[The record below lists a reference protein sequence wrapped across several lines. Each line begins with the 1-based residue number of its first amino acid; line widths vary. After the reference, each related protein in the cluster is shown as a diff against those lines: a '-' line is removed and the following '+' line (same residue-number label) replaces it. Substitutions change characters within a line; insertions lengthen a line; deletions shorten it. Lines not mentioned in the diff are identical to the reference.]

1 MASVF
6 PDSTR
11 VEADVDHGLNLMGND
26 NLTFTGTNFP
36 HEMVFFF
43 FEIHKQMHE
52 NAKCTV
58 VDTKTDEL
66 VCLTSKFN
74 TNNDVNKDLTL
85 TVVINGLTVT

>member
-36 HEMVFFF
+36 HEMEGNT
-43 FEIHKQMHE
+43 FELTFNSHD